1 MDVKRATENLSC
13 PVCYQLFKNPKYLPC
28 YHSYCEECLEK
39 MVLQYR
45 ITCPECRQETMI
57 PEGGVKNLANNFFIN
72 RMVDELVLKRKVEG
86 EEEVKCDVCDEDDPV
101 VVYCIDCSL
110 FQCQFCH
117 EAHKRDKRSRGHN
130 MIPLAELKST
140 KDLPLQAKVNIPLC
154 KDHDEQLKYYCE
166 TCEQLVCMY
175 CTVKG
180 HTGHSHDT
188 VKKIAETHRRRLSEV
203 TAPVEDIIRGLSEA
217 RNNIDI
223 MKNKL
228 KEQGDEVN
236 RTIDQYYD
244 NLVQKL
250 MEQKKLLK
258 QRVHDMVS
266 QNEKVMS
273 AQLDQ
278 VEFTQAEVLSVKQ
291 LKDTMQKSSDQ
302 ELMSAKNQVTHAMQ
316 RITVNYKQLNAQLV
330 QSDTVAFVPTEITFP
345 QFGQVF
351 TRTTDINPCIS
362 TAANL
367 PRSSLVW
374 QKVQFVIKTYSCSGS
389 RCTKGGSK
397 ILLQFESV
405 SVEVTAAQ
413 VVDNDDGS
421 YIASFVAT
429 KPGKLKIIVSI
440 NGEQIK
446 GSPFIISVCRN
457 YSSVS
462 EPSKILNIDG
472 SMGEMWGV
480 AFGVGGIWAATD
492 FSNHCVY
499 IFDNHDQLIR
509 KFGGLGSSNG
519 QFTNP
524 CGITF
529 DSKNFL
535 YVADCANHRVQ
546 KFNVQ
551 GNYLLHFG
559 TKGSANGQLNFPVG
573 VVVRNDKLYIS
584 EQDNHRI
591 SVFYCDGRFWQVI
604 SRKRIPVKLPYDL
617 TFSNNHQLFVVDYS
631 LHCVHSYS
639 PNTQKAVKFG
649 TEGSKWGQLKD
660 PCSLV
665 TDESGLILV
674 ADTGNH
680 RVSIFDE
687 DGSCVHCFGSL
698 GLDDGQFSR
707 PRGIALS
714 PNGSIYVSDSRN
726 NRIQVFTS
734 C

>member
-1 MDVKRATENLSC
+1 
-13 PVCYQLFKNPKYLPC
+13 
-28 YHSYCEECLEK
+28 
-39 MVLQYR
+39 MVSQSK
-45 ITCPECRQETMI
+45 ITCPECRQELAV
-57 PEGGVKNLANNFFIN
+57 PAGGVKNLANNFFIN

-86 EEEVKCDVCDEDDPV
+86 EEEVNCEVCDEDDPV

-117 EAHKRDKRSRGHN
+117 EAHKRGKRSRGHD
-130 MIPLAELKST
+130 MIPLAELKVT
-140 KDLPLQAKVNIPLC
+140 KDLPLQTKINIPLC

-166 TCEQLVCMY
+166 TCEELVCMY

-188 VKKIAETHRRRLSEV
+188 VKKIAGVHRSRLSEI
-203 TAPVEDIIRGLSEA
+203 TAPVEDILRSLTETHD
-217 RNNIDI
+217 NIDTL
-223 MKNKL
+223 KNEL
-228 KEQGDEVN
+228 KKQGNEVN

-244 NLVQKL
+244 VLVQKL

-258 QRVHDMVS
+258 QQVRDMVS
-266 QNEKVMS
+266 QNEKMMS
-273 AQLDQ
+273 AQLDH
-278 VEFTQAEVLSVKQ
+278 VECTQAEVLSIKE

-302 ELMSAKNQVTHAMQ
+302 ELMSAKNQVIHAMQ
-316 RITVNYKQLNAQLV
+316 RITAKYKKLKRQLT
-330 QSDTVAFVPTEITFP
+330 QSDTMAFVPTELAFP

-351 TRTTDINPCIS
+351 TRTFDVNPRIS

-367 PRSSLVW
+367 PRSTLVG
-374 QKVQFVIKTYSCSGS
+374 QKVKFTITTYSRSGS
-389 RCTKGGSK
+389 HCTKGGSK
-397 ILLQFESV
+397 ILLQFEST

-413 VVDNDDGS
+413 VVDNNDGT
-421 YIASFVAT
+421 YMASFVAT
-429 KPGKLKIIVSI
+429 KSGEVKMLVSI

-446 GSPFIISVCRN
+446 GSPFVFSVCRN

-462 EPSKILNIDG
+462 KPSKVLNIGG
-472 SMGEMWGV
+472 SMGEVWGV

-499 IFDNHDQLIR
+499 IFDNEDRLIR
-509 KFGGLGSSNG
+509 KFGSLGCNNG

-524 CGITF
+524 CGVTF

-573 VVVRNDKLYIS
+573 VAVFNDKLYIS
-584 EQDNHRI
+584 EQDNHRV

-604 SRKRIPVKLPYDL
+604 GKKRLPVKLPYDL
-617 TFSNNHQLFVVDYS
+617 TISNDHYLLVIDYT

-639 PNTQKAVKFG
+639 PGTQKATKFG

-680 RVSIFDE
+680 RVSIFDKE
-687 DGSCVHCFGSL
+687 GSCVHCFGSP
-698 GLDDGQFSR
+698 GLEDGQFSR

-714 PNGSIYVSDSRN
+714 PNGSIYVSDSHN
-726 NRIQVFTS
+726 KRIQVFSS